1 MFDIGGSELILI
13 GVVALIVIG
22 PKDLPEMF
30 RQLGRVTAK
39 MRSMAR
45 DFQRAMDQAAKESG
59 VSDVANDLK
68 SATSSKSLG
77 IDAVRQAANKFEK
90 WDPIGNTLRPTT
102 PAPPATPAAP
112 PTAATPASVIGPAT
126 AALAE
131 KQAQKKAI
139 LQETAAK
146 LKAVDVGPVAAEK
159 PAAKPRA
166 KAAKPPA
173 TEIATAPKP
182 RAPRKSVKKA
192 DTV

>member
-30 RQLGRVTAK
+30 RQLGRVTGK

-59 VSDVANDLK
+59 VSDVAKDLK
-68 SATSSKSLG
+68 TATSSKSLG

-102 PAPPATPAAP
+102 PATPATPVVAPAAATPAA
-112 PTAATPASVIGPAT
+112 VMGPAT

-146 LKAVDVGPVAAEK
+146 LKAVDSPPVAV
-159 PAAKPRA
+159 AAKSAAKTRA
-166 KAAKPPA
+166 KAAKPA
-173 TEIATAPKP
+173 VAETASAPKP
-182 RAPRKSVKKA
+182 RKTPKKA